1 VSKHAVRACLIVNP
15 RSGGGGVD
23 LTDALLVLAA
33 NHWEFE
39 IREKLH
45 KGYGVK
51 LAKQAAADGFDVVVA
66 CGGDGT
72 VSEVVDGLAGTDVA
86 VGTLP
91 TGTENVWS
99 REIDVSPR
107 LRVAATQL
115 VGAERLRVDVGHA
128 QINGRHGQHFL
139 LMAGLG
145 LDGAVMSRVSRTV
158 KNKIGPLAVGLAVA
172 EALPTFRSTPIRA
185 EVDGVSWQG
194 KITQLVV
201 GNTRR
206 YGGFTRMT
214 ADAYIDDGLLD
225 VCFITTDGA
234 ADVTRQATSLLL
246 RQRPSETSAETYRAK
261 KLAVFAPSVLPL
273 QLDGG
278 AIDQGD
284 IEVESEGVVYEFSV
298 LPRAVTV
305 LVPKTYDGEL
315 LESGS
320 LRASEQ
326 PLNGKTGKAKRKKHK
341 KG

>member
-1 VSKHAVRACLIVNP
+1 MGKHAVRACLIVNP

-23 LTDALLVLAA
+23 LSDALLVLAA
-33 NHWEFE
+33 NRWEVE
-39 IREKLH
+39 IRQKLH
-45 KGYGVK
+45 KGYAVK
-51 LAKQAAADGFDVVVA
+51 LAREAAREGFDVVVA

-72 VSEVVDGLAGTDVA
+72 VSEVIDGLAGTDVA

-91 TGTENVWS
+91 AGTENVWS
-99 REIDVSPR
+99 REIGVSSR

-115 VGAERLRVDVGHA
+115 VGAERLKVDVGYT
-128 QINGRHGQHFL
+128 QINGHHAQHFL

-145 LDGAVMSRVSRTV
+145 LDGAVMARVSRTV
-158 KNKIGPLAVGLAVA
+158 KNKIGPLAVGMAMA
-172 EALPTFRSTPIRA
+172 EALPSFRSVPIRA
-185 EVDGVSWQG
+185 EIDGVHWQG
-194 KITQLVV
+194 RITQLVV

-225 VCFITTDGA
+225 VCFITTGGA
-234 ADVTRQATSLLL
+234 VDATRQAASLIL
-246 RQRPSETSAETYRAK
+246 RQRPSDGSAETYRVK
-261 KLAVFAPSVLPL
+261 KLTVVAPTVMPF

-278 AIDQGD
+278 AIEQDEID
-284 IEVESEGVVYEFSV
+284 VKSDGVVYEFSV

-320 LRASEQ
+320 LRASEHS
-326 PLNGKTGKAKRKKHK
+326 LNGKAGKGKHKKHK

>member
-1 VSKHAVRACLIVNP
+1 MIVNP

-23 LTDALLVLAA
+23 LSEALPVLEA
-33 NHWEFE
+33 NGWEVHV
-39 IREKLH
+39 RQKLH
-45 KGYGVK
+45 KGYAVK
-51 LAKQAAADGFDVVVA
+51 LAKEAACEGFDVVVA

-86 VGTLP
+86 VGILP
-91 TGTENVWS
+91 AGTENVWS

-128 QINGRHGQHFL
+128 SINGRHGRHFL

-145 LDGAVMSRVSRTV
+145 LDGAVMGRVSRTL
-158 KNKIGPLAVGLAVA
+158 KNRIGPLAVGVAAA
-172 EALPTFRSTPIRA
+172 EALPSFRPVPVRA
-185 EVDGVSWQG
+185 EVDGVRWQG
-194 KITQLVV
+194 TIVQLVV

-214 ADAYIDDGLLD
+214 ADAFIDDGLLD
-225 VCFITTDGA
+225 ICFITA
-234 ADVTRQATSLLL
+234 AGTMDATRQAASLLL
-246 RQRPSETSAETYRAK
+246 RRRPSETSAETYRAK
-261 KLAVFAPSVLPL
+261 SLTVHAPGVMPL

-278 AIDQGD
+278 AINQDEMKAGED
-284 IEVESEGVVYEFSV
+284 GWHYEFTV
-298 LPRAVTV
+298 LPRGVTV
-305 LVPKTYDGEL
+305 LVPRTYGGEL

-320 LRASEQ
+320 LRTSEQ
-326 PLNGKTGKAKRKKHK
+326 ALNGTSHKSKKKKSK